1 MVLSIYK
8 EETIR
13 MKGVCYLGN
22 HICFGKYERLEPV
35 WIRSMSSYKN
45 RKNGGSRLGMILKMI
60 ATLFKARSFKSISKS
75 ISTILIVSMHSSKR
89 KFRI

>member
-22 HICFGKYERLEPV
+22 NICFGKYERLEPV
-35 WIRSMSSYKN
+35 WIRSMSSYKKQKKWRIQVGDDFENDSDSFQSKYIQKYINDTN
-45 RKNGGSRLGMILKMI
+45 RINAFL
-60 ATLFKARSFKSISKS
+60 
-75 ISTILIVSMHSSKR
+75 KR
-89 KFRI
+89 KI

>member
-35 WIRSMSSYKN
+35 CIISMS
-45 RKNGGSRLGMILKMI
+45 I
-60 ATLFKARSFKSISKS
+60 
-75 ISTILIVSMHSSKR
+75 
-89 KFRI
+89 